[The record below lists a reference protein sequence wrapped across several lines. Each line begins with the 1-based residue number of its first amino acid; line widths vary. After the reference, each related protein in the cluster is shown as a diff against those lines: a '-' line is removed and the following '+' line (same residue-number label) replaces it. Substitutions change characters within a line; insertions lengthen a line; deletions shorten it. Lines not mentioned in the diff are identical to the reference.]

1 MLGINEAEMDKSEFI
16 MPLIFELY
24 TILVFELQ
32 LIIYKMRRNLL
43 SEVFK
48 MKSRA
53 HTQGWWKYGELEKI

>member
-1 MLGINEAEMDKSEFI
+1 MVGINEVEMDKSEFI

-48 MKSRA
+48 MKARTHA
-53 HTQGWWKYGELEKI
+53 HTGMVEVWGT